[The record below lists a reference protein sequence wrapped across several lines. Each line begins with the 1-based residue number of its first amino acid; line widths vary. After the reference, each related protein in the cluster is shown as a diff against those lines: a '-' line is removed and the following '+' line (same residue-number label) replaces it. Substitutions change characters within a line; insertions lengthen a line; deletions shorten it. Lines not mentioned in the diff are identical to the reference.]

1 MATPLLSTRAFCTLP
16 ANFNSPSSVTRS
28 STTTTTS
35 RLVPTTLGRRS
46 STCPSVMGY
55 SITSSRPVLTVCSAT
70 PTNFVPASV
79 WKKEVKRSDFPEDF
93 MFGAG
98 SAAYQVEGAA
108 SEGGRGPSIWDTFT
122 DRFPEKIADGS
133 NGSVANDSY
142 NRYKEDVH
150 IMKNMGLNAYRISIS
165 WSRILPTGKLSGGV
179 NREGIDYYNNLINE
193 LLENGITPFVTLFHW
208 DLPQALDDEYGGF
221 LSENIV
227 NDFRDYANLCFWE
240 FGDRVKNWITLNE
253 PWTYSFY
260 GHHKCAHP
268 PGGYY
273 PWNSKSQLNM
283 YDVTHN
289 LLLAHANAADLYK
302 KNYQKVQNGK
312 IGMVNVIRWFK
323 TAEGHEDAGE
333 RETDFMLGWFM
344 NPLTTGEY
352 PKSMRDRV
360 KDLPHFSKNEQKLLK
375 NSCDFIGLNYY
386 TAYYALDKDKYQE
399 SDYHGAE
406 NSPDYEKPFV
416 LHPFSD
422 VLLTDRWNGQA
433 IGEKASS
440 WLYVCP
446 EGLGHVLLNLKKK
459 YDTKLIY
466 VTENGICDKYDVKG
480 TNLSEVCNDE
490 RRKKYIQDHLLQVK
504 EARNANVNVM
514 GYFVW
519 SLMDNF
525 EWADGYLTRFG
536 LIHVDYKNNLARH
549 PKDSA
554 LWYMN
559 FLKGGS
565 PITTLPVEPRGSFVT
580 TLPVKAA
587 KESPILY
594 STNGILSEPIELPS

>member
-1 MATPLLSTRAFCTLP
+1 MATLFLSTRAFCTLP
-16 ANFNSPSSVTRS
+16 TTNFNSPSSVTRS
-28 STTTTTS
+28 STSTTTTTTIS
-35 RLVPTTLGRRS
+35 RLVPSTLGKRS
-46 STCPSVMGY
+46 STTCPSVMGY
-55 SITSSRPVLTVCSAT
+55 SLTSSRPVLTMCSAT
-70 PTNFVPASV
+70 PTNFVTASV
-79 WKKEVKRSDFPEDF
+79 EKKEVKRSDFPEDF
-93 MFGAG
+93 IFGAG

-150 IMKNMGLNAYRISIS
+150 IMKNLGLNAYRLSIS
-165 WSRILPTGKLSGGV
+165 WSRILPSMNQSYIF

-208 DLPQALDDEYGGF
+208 DLPQALEDEYGGF
-221 LSENIV
+221 LSERIV

-240 FGDRVKNWITLNE
+240 FGDRVQNWITLNE
-253 PWTYSFY
+253 PWSYSVF
-260 GHHKCAHP
+260 GHHNCAHP

-273 PWNSKSQLNM
+273 PWHLKSQLNM

-312 IGMVNVIRWFK
+312 IGIVNVTCWFK

-352 PKSMRDRV
+352 PKNMRDRV
-360 KDLPHFSKNEQKLLK
+360 KDLRHFSKNEQKLLK

-386 TAYYALDKDKYQE
+386 TAYHALDKKIYQE
-399 SDYHGAE
+399 SHGNGVE
-406 NSPDYEKPFV
+406 DSPDYEKPVVF
-416 LHPFSD
+416 HPLSD
-422 VLLTDRWNGQA
+422 VLLTGRWKGEA
-433 IGEKASS
+433 IGEKANS
-440 WLYVCP
+440 WLNVCP
-446 EGLGHVLLNLKKK
+446 EGLGHVLQKLAKK

-466 VTENGICDKYDVKG
+466 ITENGVCDKSDVKG
-480 TNLSEVCNDE
+480 TNLSEVCNDKM
-490 RRKKYIQDHLLQVK
+490 RKKYIQDHLLQIK
-504 EARNANVNVM
+504 EARKDKVNVM

-525 EWADGYLTRFG
+525 EWGDGYLTHFG
-536 LIHVDYKNNLARH
+536 LIYVDYKNNLTRH
-549 PKDSA
+549 PKNSA

-565 PITTLPVEPRGSFVT
+565 PVT
-580 TLPVKAA
+580 TIPMEAA
-587 KESPILY
+587 KESPAKESPIPY
-594 STNGILSEPIELPS
+594 STNGVLPETVVLPS